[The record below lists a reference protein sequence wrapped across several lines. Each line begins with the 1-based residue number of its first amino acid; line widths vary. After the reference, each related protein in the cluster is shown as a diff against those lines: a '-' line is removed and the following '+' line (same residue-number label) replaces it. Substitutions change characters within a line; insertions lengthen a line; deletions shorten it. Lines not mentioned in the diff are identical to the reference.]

1 MLLLLFYSES
11 GNILVQEQ
19 FHVSQVAG
27 GLALRM
33 ALRGGNISQDY
44 KVACS
49 VLNYSSFTDS
59 TDCYEIRINFV
70 L

>member
-1 MLLLLFYSES
+1 
-11 GNILVQEQ
+11 VQEQ